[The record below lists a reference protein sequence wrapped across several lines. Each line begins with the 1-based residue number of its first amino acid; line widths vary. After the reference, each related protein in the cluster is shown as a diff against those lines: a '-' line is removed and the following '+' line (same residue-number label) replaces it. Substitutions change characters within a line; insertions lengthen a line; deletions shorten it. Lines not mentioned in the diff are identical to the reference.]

1 MNLLKHANDLPDIF
15 FYKFRILLF
24 TDIRPWIKKNLIL
37 VIANYLSLEVELLV
51 VYLIVEDY
59 ILKI

>member
-15 FYKFRILLF
+15 CYKFRILLF

>member
-15 FYKFRILLF
+15 FDKFHILLF

-51 VYLIVEDY
+51 VYLIVENY